1 MSDSFEDRLR
11 ELRERF
17 RERALADT
25 AAIEGMAEDL
35 RTGAGPSD
43 LAAQLRQI
51 AHRLA
56 GAGGTFG
63 FAAISAR
70 ASELEELLLEGH
82 GDEELVERCHALV
95 SEIRKAA

>member
-63 FAAISAR
+63 FAEISAR
-70 ASELEELLLEGH
+70 ASELEDLLEGH
-82 GDEELVERCHALV
+82 GDGELVERCQALV